1 MEHKKDLTKLA
12 FAALMLAASAPMNAQ
27 ADQSQDVYLAALG
40 CGSQATL
47 GCGSQA
53 VLKCGAKCGAI
64 ADNANAADPYNA
76 KTNTYQAGNT
86 YSSQP
91 TSGGYRANTGSTAT
105 YGTDTSGS
113 YGSRSSTGS
122 YNPGPSERSYSG
134 STRTSSD
141 PRMDRGYSATGGY
154 SGTSGTYGGTNEAYN
169 TSRTYNDTYYK
180 SYNSNR
186 TGPTSPNY
194 VDSYRGTT
202 YEVEVQGSPYPYG
215 KEYGANTSLNREY
228 NTTSDYDFNR
238 AAVTTSTSS
247 MTLTEAQLLSMLS
260 PQGRAVYLSLDP
272 EGKSLAIQLA
282 SQDSYRDKNLA
293 VKEAQRRMNE
303 RRGNMSR

>member
-1 MEHKKDLTKLA
+1 MEHKKDLTKVA
-12 FAALMLAASAPMNAQ
+12 FTALLLAAAAAPMSSQ
-27 ADQSQDVYLAALG
+27 AVDLSHDVYLAAV
-40 CGSQATL
+40 A
-47 GCGSQA
+47 
-53 VLKCGAKCGAI
+53 CGAHGCKVI
-64 ADNANAADPYNA
+64 ADNANTRSDPYNTR
-76 KTNTYQAGNT
+76 TNTYQAGNT

-91 TSGGYRANTGSTAT
+91 TSGGYKTSSGSTAT
-105 YGTDTSGS
+105 YGSDTPDS
-113 YGSRSSTGS
+113 YGPGSSTGS
-122 YNPGPSERSYSG
+122 YNSGRAATDSYSG
-134 STRTSSD
+134 STRASSD
-141 PRMDRGYSATGGY
+141 PRMSNRGYNTPA
-154 SGTSGTYGGTNEAYN
+154 TSGVYGDTNASYN
-169 TSRTYNDTYYK
+169 TNRNYNDTYYK

-202 YEVEVQGSPYPYG
+202 YEVEAQGSPYPYG
-215 KEYGANTSLNREY
+215 RDYGANTSLNREY
-228 NTTSDYDFNR
+228 NTASDYDFNR

-247 MTLTEAQLLSMLS
+247 VTLTEAQLLGLLS

-303 RRGNMSR
+303 RRGIMSR